1 MANIWNFFET
11 LDDRRAR
18 RETTHRG
25 ERPVL
30 QPVPRA
36 SKPRDYSA
44 LFGNLV
50 QGAPHAINNIAE
62 ERLRLSPPDG
72 AAPIPAPAAGDG
84 RVRLAPP
91 DKSRLFAP
99 LTGGGNDPEIQ
110 TLGGV
115 ELDERYLPQ
124 NPASQETQAVA
135 GFYPKAERPLESVM
149 NEIASENQS
158 ADYTADAKTIGEFYP
173 QLQNG
178 SVPAPK
184 AASDRPVLSPRER
197 WQKAE
202 NDLYDA
208 QNKDYSIG
216 RDELGNVVRGKD
228 RDEDF
233 DWKDRLVPGLLG
245 ALAGLMRG
253 GIGGAAGGAIAGLI
267 GAQFDR
273 NLTEKMRANLF
284 EIPRL
289 QQQAE
294 ASRNAYETNLKMVGA
309 ENDETR
315 KWNEEARRTEKALND
330 SYEALMKQL
339 VEDGVFDEKDAEI
352 YEQVTGR
359 RLAPFDK
366 RGYEIEMREG
376 KSYQRPKTGGGP
388 FTETNLPTER
398 VKQPLGVNVENPDG
412 STLPVPMLP
421 KDAANFQYRSQTD
434 KAKAE
439 ARQEEAQRREQFTA
453 DRMNFKS
460 VADWRKARTKAQGEI
475 AGYQKSIAQLNQSI
489 AEVDAQINQ
498 YKGNYDVS
506 DLLKT
511 KQNLEKQRAA
521 FEAKTAEAEAVLNSP
536 RPDAFKP
543 SQRKNSRRGN
553 YTSTDI
559 DRIIRQ

>member
-25 ERPVL
+25 DRPVL
-30 QPVPRA
+30 RPVPRA

-50 QGAPHAINNIAE
+50 QGAPPAINNIAE
-62 ERLRLSPPDG
+62 ERLRLSPPDS
-72 AAPIPAPAAGDG
+72 AAPIPAPAASDG

-99 LTGGGNDPEIQ
+99 LAGGNDPEIQ

-124 NPASQETQAVA
+124 NPASQEPQAVA
-135 GFYPKAERPLESVM
+135 GFYPQAERPLESVM

-158 ADYTADAKTIGEFYP
+158 ADYTAGAKTIGDFYP

-178 SVPAPK
+178 SVPAPR
-184 AASDRPVLSPRER
+184 AVSDRPVLTPRER

-253 GIGGAAGGAIAGLI
+253 GVGGAAGGAIAGLI

-273 NLTEKMRANLF
+273 NLTEKMRAHLF

-289 QQQAE
+289 QQQVE
-294 ASRNAYETNLKMVGA
+294 AARKAYETNLKITGA

-315 KWNEEARRTEKALND
+315 KWNEEARRAEKALND
-330 SYEALMKQL
+330 SYEALMKSL
-339 VEDGVFDEKDAEI
+339 IEDGVFDEKDAEV

-359 RLAPFDK
+359 RIEPFDN
-366 RGYEIEMREG
+366 RPYEIEMREG

-388 FTETNLPTER
+388 FTETNLPIER
-398 VKQPLGVNVENPDG
+398 VKQPVGVNIENPDG
-412 STLPVPMLP
+412 TTLPVPMLP

-434 KAKAE
+434 RAKAE
-439 ARQEEAQRREQFTA
+439 ARQEEIERREQFRA
-453 DRMNFKS
+453 DEINFKS
-460 VADWRKARTKAQGEI
+460 VAEWRKARIKARGDL
-475 AGYQKSIAQLNQSI
+475 AGYQRSIAQLNQSI

-521 FEAKTAEAEAVLNSP
+521 FEAAAARAEAVLNSP
-536 RPDAFKP
+536 RPETFNP
-543 SQRKNSRRGN
+543 SQRKNTRRKS
-553 YTSTDI
+553 YTAADI